1 MAKKVR
7 THKMKKQGKLLSI
20 PQLRKSFD
28 HIDTWVESHVR
39 KGHVKE
45 LVPAFQAEWKKT
57 FHREVDASAAEAYLS
72 LKQHT
77 APRTTRKHK
86 QSGGGASLAAAP
98 LDYSTRPGVY
108 GVYGN
113 FPQYVSSGL
122 SFYNDINKDG
132 LTSQCGKENITPDI
146 PATMGSNEVAQKG
159 GRRRSRKYK
168 TRKQRGGAAP
178 SLLQTASTI
187 ADVIANR
194 PFAASSP
201 PTAAYVASMAPKGV
215 DVSVPTPG
223 DTNYTPQP
231 YDPAIVKSAP
241 AALQANTPATIRS
254 GILA

>member
-1 MAKKVR
+1 MAKKAR

-28 HIDTWVESHVR
+28 HIDEWVESHVR

-72 LKQHT
+72 LKQHS
-77 APRTTRKHK
+77 APRVTRKHR
-86 QSGGGASLAAAP
+86 QSGGGAALQGAP

-113 FPQYVSSGL
+113 FPEYVSSGL
-122 SFYNDINKDG
+122 RFYNDINQDS
-132 LTSQCGKENITPDI
+132 LTAQCGKENITPDI
-146 PATMGSNEVAQKG
+146 PASMGSNEVAQKG

-168 TRKQRGGAAP
+168 TRKQKGGAQP
-178 SLLQTASTI
+178 SLLQTAAAVT
-187 ADVIANR
+187 DVMVNR
-194 PFAASSP
+194 PFPASSP

-223 DTNYTPQP
+223 DTKYTPQP
-231 YDPAIVKSAP
+231 YDPAVIKSTP
-241 AALQANTPATIRS
+241 AALQVNIPATIRS
-254 GILA
+254 SLVA